1 MKINKCCRNS
11 GTFLG
16 VLGVMGVLCFMLL
29 PMAKLASSRV
39 SGSTDTSL
47 ESNGGSFL
55 DTAMAYRTDFNINL
69 FNVKFIFRVSG
80 STDTSLESKGGS
92 FLDTAIAYRINFN
105 INLYSVILI
114 YHWLAISFKGQ
125 CCHEIFCFGFLEWII
140 FPQAQGSFRIFPKI
154 RGDICMSRCITGVN
168 GGK

>member
-1 MKINKCCRNS
+1 M
-11 GTFLG
+11 G

-55 DTAMAYRTDFNINL
+55 DTAIAYHRTDFNINL
-69 FNVKFIFRVSG
+69 FDVKFIFRVSGSTDTNLESNGGSFLDTAIAYRIDFNINLFDVKFIFRVSG

-92 FLDTAIAYRINFN
+92 FLDTAMAYRIDFN
-105 INLYSVILI
+105 ITLYNIKFIINYQYPLRG
-114 YHWLAISFKGQ
+114 Y
-125 CCHEIFCFGFLEWII
+125 FLLQVL
-140 FPQAQGSFRIFPKI
+140 FMKHLPPSP
-154 RGDICMSRCITGVN
+154 
-168 GGK
+168 